1 TDEAAIL
8 GVSKARFAT
17 ALARTW
23 VLPTGLVDLIG
34 APTPVMEIRWQT
46 NQQIF
51 VGLVA
56 GANNLVSALADSSK
70 PSVADRVRR
79 TLQHGTALPERNLK
93 EALTRAF
100 DKGRQLSRSVGIME
114 TVLAQASAS
123 VPTLTPAISPPKI
136 QVQSPRDQPASRPT

>member
-79 TLQHGTALPERNLK
+79 TLQHGTALPERNLQ
-93 EALTRAF
+93 EALTASLNRAGNSSASARIL
-100 DKGRQLSRSVGIME
+100 K
-114 TVLAQASAS
+114 TVLA
-123 VPTLTPAISPPKI
+123 
-136 QVQSPRDQPASRPT
+136 